1 MLEPT
6 LGKKSMRPW
15 QDGRHRK
22 RQAELSFNFL
32 GKIRM
37 VEGEVGVAV

>member
-15 QDGRHRK
+15 QDGRHGK
-22 RQAELSFNFL
+22 KQTALSFNFL

-37 VEGEVGVAV
+37 GEGEVGVAV